1 MKVNPKI
8 SEEQNVLNHINQ
20 INEHPI
26 KLSDITFGNPIVYV
40 SLPET
45 ITKGQENDPRFMLK
59 NTSIQVSAKPTSE
72 RWGGD
77 AMVRKY
83 RRIHLAAQWIKY
95 DLEANTSDGRFII
108 MTNTWLHDNPTVE
121 EVYSAIS
128 NQAEFKKESL
138 VVEVLEYQQNRYNYD
153 TGRLK
158 VKPIDNSKIYIGSFE
173 LDVLY
178 HPISFLS
185 PTLDGFVGIE
195 DSGYV
200 DESVIE
206 NTLDGFVI

>member
-1 MKVNPKI
+1 M
-8 SEEQNVLNHINQ
+8 
-20 INEHPI
+20 
-26 KLSDITFGNPIVYV
+26 
-40 SLPET
+40 
-45 ITKGQENDPRFMLK
+45 
-59 NTSIQVSAKPTSE
+59 
-72 RWGGD
+72 
-77 AMVRKY
+77 
-83 RRIHLAAQWIKY
+83 
-95 DLEANTSDGRFII
+95 
-108 MTNTWLHDNPTVE
+108 
-121 EVYSAIS
+121 
-128 NQAEFKKESL
+128 